1 MRTSQLQIPFVIVLA
16 TLSCTTLEGQI
27 LPDGATV
34 ELLATGFNFTEG
46 PVYDGEGSLYFTN
59 IYFSATPSQI
69 IRYDESTRTT
79 EVAVADLGMANGLF
93 FDQEGQLISM
103 DMGAGQVSRRA
114 ANGINLLSRNWEGGS
129 MDGLL
134 TAPTV

>member
-1 MRTSQLQIPFVIVLA
+1 MESIMRTSKLQILLVSVIA
-16 TLSCTTLEGQI
+16 TLPCTTLEGQI

-69 IRYDESTRTT
+69 IRYDESTGST
-79 EVAVADLGMANGLF
+79 EVIDPL
-93 FDQEGQLISM
+93 
-103 DMGAGQVSRRA
+103 
-114 ANGINLLSRNWEGGS
+114 
-129 MDGLL
+129 
-134 TAPTV
+134 